1 MHKLDAG
8 KALAGAYT
16 GKWEHFGFDAEKEKI
31 VLKSSRTEDVAARQ
45 PVRTVDRLAIT
56 GACVHTVAGN
66 PFKVVFLEGYFVD
79 EQGHLGDRFFEIDN
93 QLTRMPG
100 QGEGAFTF
108 VSEFNPHDSYSLGLL
123 PEDVVA
129 GKHVTVR
136 VVSMDGKAELEH
148 ISRVTT
154 VSFRKAKGVVETVQ
168 FVSLKGSHR
177 REF

>member
-1 MHKLDAG
+1 MNELDAQ
-8 KALAGAYT
+8 KSLVGAYT
-16 GKWEHFGFDAEKEKI
+16 GKWEHFGFDADKEKI
-31 VLKSSRTEDVAARQ
+31 VLKSARMEDVVDKP
-45 PVRTVDRLAIT
+45 PVKVVDRVAIT

-79 EQGHLGDRFFEIDN
+79 EQGKLSDRFFEIDN

-100 QGEGAFTF
+100 EGSGTFTF
-108 VSEFNPHDSYSLGLL
+108 VNELSPHESYSLGLL
-123 PEDVVA
+123 PQDVIS
-129 GKHVTVR
+129 GNHVTVR
-136 VVSMDGKAELEH
+136 VVTMDGKAELEH

-154 VSFRKAKGVVETVQ
+154 VTFKNAKGAAETIQ